1 MATLSLDFSGAHKF
15 VREQRRFGSDV
26 RWDNYDIVF
35 WKPTHHG
42 FTNKKGAYRNG
53 RWGME
58 SRVVVSEQ
66 GTWEVPNKNV
76 KSVR

>member
-1 MATLSLDFSGAHKF
+1 MLILDIDAAHNLVTALSSKGM
-15 VREQRRFGSDV
+15 DV

-42 FTNKKGAYRNG
+42 FTHKHGAFRNN

-58 SRVVVSEQ
+58 SRIRVTRD
-66 GTWEVPNKNV
+66 GTWKVPEKNV
-76 KSVR
+76 RFTR

>member
-1 MATLSLDFSGAHKF
+1 MNLTLDFKAAHKF
-15 VREQRRFGSDV
+15 VRDQRRAGSDV

-42 FTNKKGAYRNG
+42 FTNKKGAFRNG

-58 SRVVVSEQ
+58 ARVTVDSD
-66 GTWEVPNKNV
+66 GTWKVPGRNV
-76 KSVR
+76 KPIR